1 MITIRRTTSTDPDFI
16 DLVKSLDSELA
27 IIDGSDHS
35 FYAQFNTI
43 RNIHHVVIAFEE
55 NEAAGCGA
63 IKEYTPEIMEIKRMY
78 VLPYHRRKGIALKV
92 LAELELWASELSYE
106 KCILETGRRQ
116 PDAIALYTRGGYKPI
131 PNFGQYA
138 GIENSVCFEKEL

>member
-16 DLVKSLDSELA
+16 DLVKSLDAELS

-43 RNIHHVVIAFEE
+43 RNIHHVVIACEE

-63 IKEYTPEIMEIKRMY
+63 IKEYTPEIMEIKRMF
-78 VLPYHRRKGIALKV
+78 VLPYHRRKGIAVKV
-92 LAELELWASELSYE
+92 LAELEQWASELSYE

-116 PDAIALYTRGGYKPI
+116 PDAIALYTRCGYKPI

-138 GIENSVCFEKEL
+138 GIDNSVCFEKEL